1 MAKVKYKYGNEADL
15 PSYSEGSLYFC
26 IDGANKIFADLGQQ
40 RIQLFSKGVYI
51 EEPQELLDDV
61 AVNYVSVASQYLT
74 DAQKAQVQKN
84 IGVDLNWI
92 NL

>member
-1 MAKVKYKYGNEADL
+1 MAKVNYKYGKESDL
-15 PSYSEGSLYFC
+15 PSYSEGSVYFC
-26 IDGANKIFADLGQQ
+26 TDGANKIFADLGQN

-61 AVNYVSVASQYLT
+61 AVNYVSFASQYLT
-74 DAQKAQVQKN
+74 DAQKAQVQEN